1 MNNEKINNTVVS
13 TYKTKTHNVK
23 VNSIFHSDKRLLD
36 ALYSIAT
43 LRLKELKEYD
53 NIQHR
58 EI

>member
-1 MNNEKINNTVVS
+1 MSNEKSNNTIVS

-23 VNSIFHSDKRLLD
+23 VNSIFNSDKRLLD

-43 LRLKELKEYD
+43 LRLKELKAYD
-53 NIQHR
+53 KLQQR